1 LYRAIGVGD
10 EMLSTYPLYSD
21 IMVPAKFM
29 LTNDFITVI
38 VRLALLPVVMVR
50 NTVDVE
56 AEYD

>member
-10 EMLSTYPLYSD
+10 EMLSTCPLYSD
-21 IMVPAKFM
+21 IMLPAKFM
-29 LTNDFITVI
+29 LTNDFIT

-50 NTVDVE
+50 NTVGVE

>member
-1 LYRAIGVGD
+1 
-10 EMLSTYPLYSD
+10 MLSTYPLYSD